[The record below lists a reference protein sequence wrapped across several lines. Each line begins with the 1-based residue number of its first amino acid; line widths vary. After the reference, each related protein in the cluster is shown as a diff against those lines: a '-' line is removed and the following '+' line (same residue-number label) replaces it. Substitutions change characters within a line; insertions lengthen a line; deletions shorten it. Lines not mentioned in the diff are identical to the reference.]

1 VTEQVTPPEDVTTRL
16 DPGAA
21 AAGPASASAVEPPTV
36 ALSPVEPPTV
46 PLSPVSSPAV
56 EPPTVSL
63 SPVSPPTVSLSPVE
77 PSRVSLSP
85 VFPPAVEPP
94 TVALSAVDLRAAESA
109 GGLAGAV
116 EASPAWAP
124 GGEPAAAGQ
133 PPPEAGPRRNRSRLV
148 KLVTV
153 GAIGLAVALALSA
166 YAVIQYVSGGVDNAK
181 VGACIAG
188 ASAPKEGQEAEAGK
202 AKVVDCGSAG
212 ASFKVVARFEKK
224 KLSEADAACR
234 THPEAPFVFTAIPNG
249 GTGVVLCLAKL

>member
-1 VTEQVTPPEDVTTRL
+1 MTEQVTPPEDVTTRL

-21 AAGPASASAVEPPTV
+21 AAGPASAVEPPTV
-36 ALSPVEPPTV
+36 SLSPVEPPTV
-46 PLSPVSSPAV
+46 PLSPMSPPAVSLSPVSPPAV

-63 SPVSPPTVSLSPVE
+63 SPVSSP
-77 PSRVSLSP
+77 RVSRSP

-94 TVALSAVDLRAAESA
+94 TVALAAVDLLAAESA
-109 GGLAGAV
+109 DGLAGAV
-116 EASPAWAP
+116 EASP
-124 GGEPAAAGQ
+124 GGEPPAAGLT
-133 PPPEAGPRRNRSRLV
+133 PPEAGPRRNRSRLV

-166 YAVIQYVSGGVDNAK
+166 YAVVQYVSGGVDNAK

-202 AKVVDCGSAG
+202 AKVVDCGSAS

>member
-21 AAGPASASAVEPPTV
+21 AAGPAPASAVEPPTV
-36 ALSPVEPPTV
+36 SLSPVEPPTV
-46 PLSPVSSPAV
+46 PLSPVSPPTVSLSPVSPPAV

-63 SPVSPPTVSLSPVE
+63 SPVSPPRL
-77 PSRVSLSP
+77 SLSP
-85 VFPPAVEPP
+85 VFPPALEPP
-94 TVALSAVDLRAAESA
+94 TVALAAVDLLAAESA
-109 GGLAGAV
+109 GGVAGAV
-116 EASPAWAP
+116 EASP
-124 GGEPAAAGQ
+124 GGEPAAAGLT
-133 PPPEAGPRRNRSRLV
+133 PPEAGPRRNRSRLV

-153 GAIGLAVALALSA
+153 GVIGLAVALALSA
-166 YAVIQYVSGGVDNAK
+166 YAVVQYVSGGVDNAK

-188 ASAPKEGQEAEAGK
+188 GSAPKEGQEAEAGK
-202 AKVVDCGSAG
+202 ARVVDCGSAS

-249 GTGVVLCLAKL
+249 GTGVVLCLAKM